1 MLERGDFLPGDD
13 FWQAFLAEERLP
25 ATYRDFAIEWFMPLV
40 AALLDRRGADS
51 TVGADFPV
59 EVVGLYGC
67 QGSGKS
73 TLGALLAAWLGEV
86 AGLQVLSLSLDDF
99 YLPLAQREELARDVH
114 PLFATRGVPGTHEMA
129 ALGRVIEAVR
139 GGAGPRLTIPQFDKA
154 TDDRA
159 APGIEIDPERV
170 DLIVLEGWC
179 VGLPP
184 QPRDQLREPIND
196 LEGEEDRFGVWR
208 GAVNNALEESYRE
221 VFDLIDTQV
230 VLKAPS
236 FDSVFS
242 WRWEQE
248 EKLRSRVADSL
259 CAGQGL
265 MDEAALARFL
275 QFYQRL
281 TEWGLESMP
290 ARADLCFH
298 LQGDRSIRKVSG
310 DMARYY

>member
-1 MLERGDFLPGDD
+1 MLERVDLLPGDE
-13 FWQAFLAEERLP
+13 FWQAFLARERLP
-25 ATYRDFAIEWFMPLV
+25 ATYRDFAIDWFGPLV
-40 AALLDRRGADS
+40 AALLDRRGAGS
-51 TVGADFPV
+51 NAGADFPIQ
-59 EVVGLYGC
+59 VVGLYGC

-73 TLGALLAAWLGEV
+73 TLAALLAAWLEEV

-99 YLPLAQREELARDVH
+99 YLPLSQREELARDVH
-114 PLFATRGVPGTHEMA
+114 PLFATRGVPGTHEVA
-129 ALGRVIEAVR
+129 ALGRIIQAVR
-139 GGAGPRLTIPQFDKA
+139 DRRGSSLLIPQFDKA
-154 TDDRA
+154 IDDRTA
-159 APGIEIDPERV
+159 LGIEIEPERV

-184 QPRDQLREPIND
+184 QPRDQLREPVND
-196 LEGEEDRFGVWR
+196 LEREEDRSGAWR
-208 GAVNNALEESYRE
+208 GAVNKALEESYRA

-236 FDSVFS
+236 FASVFS

-248 EKLRSRVADSL
+248 EKLRSRVAGSL

-265 MDEAALARFL
+265 MDEAALGRFL

-281 TEWGLESMP
+281 TEWGLVSMP

-298 LQGDRSIRKVSG
+298 LQGDRSVRKVSG